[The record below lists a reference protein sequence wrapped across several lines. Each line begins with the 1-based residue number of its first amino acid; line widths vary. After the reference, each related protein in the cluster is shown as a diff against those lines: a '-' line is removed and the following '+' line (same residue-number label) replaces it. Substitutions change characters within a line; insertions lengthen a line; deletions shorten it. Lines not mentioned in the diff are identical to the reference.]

1 MSEENLEQQPATIH
15 ELVEDGREKLA
26 QARDGAQDALGSAT
40 EYIKAN
46 PWVAVAGAALIGG
59 AVAALLRPKKPSGPD
74 LNRLRDWLGNAY
86 AKLPSRDEVQD
97 VVKSSGAQKVL
108 KQLAE
113 ALHLR

>member
-1 MSEENLEQQPATIH
+1 MSEEHVEQHPATIH

-26 QARDGAQDALGSAT
+26 RAQDGAQDALGAAT

-74 LNRLRDWLGNAY
+74 LNSLRDWLGDAY
-86 AKLPSRDEVQD
+86 AKLPSREDVQE

-108 KQLAE
+108 KQLAQ